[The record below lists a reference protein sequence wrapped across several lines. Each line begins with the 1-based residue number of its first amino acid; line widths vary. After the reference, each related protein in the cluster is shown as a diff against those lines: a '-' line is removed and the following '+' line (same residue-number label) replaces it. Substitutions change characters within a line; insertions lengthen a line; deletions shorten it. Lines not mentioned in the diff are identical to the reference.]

1 MFGLY
6 NTWKTSGRHTGEM
19 CGLLWK
25 SIRPKEYLAQHLVVD
40 WELHCLTVGL
50 NVLDLTVQF
59 YHRDVIVQS
68 WIGYVGSHHRALSSR
83 CHCTDCRRGS
93 QDDNWKVKTEF
104 SFTYSAFPKKR
115 RDGHQPDREDVHL
128 EVGVELGVRVNIPL
142 TEADLQK
149 YYFDLISSL
158 RELFCASLC
167 GCLINVAVC
176 I

>member
-1 MFGLY
+1 MVGLY

-25 SIRPKEYLAQHLVVD
+25 SIRPKEYLAQRLVVD
-40 WELHCLTVGL
+40 WELHWLTVGL
-50 NVLDLTVQF
+50 NVFDLKVQF

-104 SFTYSAFPKKR
+104 SFIFCISKK
-115 RDGHQPDREDVHL
+115 E
-128 EVGVELGVRVNIPL
+128 ETATNL
-142 TEADLQK
+142 TERMSISRLGWNSVSVWTSHSPRRICRNTT
-149 YYFDLISSL
+149 LI
-158 RELFCASLC
+158 
-167 GCLINVAVC
+167 
-176 I
+176 